1 MRKTIVQL
9 ALLGIIGTVAYLA
22 IFKRDEVMALFGKL
36 KKEAQGYKEA
46 KTPDEAMDYYNKALE
61 ARNYEAA
68 ADYASGEY
76 AVQLRKVAGKAE
88 KLAKAID
95 DFKHAME
102 KHNVK
107 SDKVTRMLADKEP
120 LPKKYKVDNIKKV
133 GEGGA
138 VAAVQVESG
147 VLNAAVVTGTI
158 NLKRE
163 NDQWK
168 LVLPFT
174 PVDRA
179 RFDHIDKYGQD
190 YVNALNVVK
199 NRMKADATTKENV
212 SRDLEEEFKNATK
225 AE

>member
-22 IFKRDEVMALFGKL
+22 IFKRDEVIALFNKV

-46 KTPDEAMDYYNKALE
+46 RTPDEAMEYYNKALE

-68 ADYASGEY
+68 ADYATGEY
-76 AVQLRKVAGKAE
+76 GVQLRKVAGKAE

-95 DFKHAME
+95 DFKYAME

-120 LPKKYKVDNIKKV
+120 FPKKYKVDNIKQV
-133 GEGGA
+133 GEDGA

-147 VLNAAVVTGTI
+147 VLNAAVTAGTI

-168 LVLPFT
+168 LMLPFT

-179 RFDHIDKYGQD
+179 RFDHVNKYGQD
-190 YVNALNVVK
+190 
-199 NRMKADATTKENV
+199 
-212 SRDLEEEFKNATK
+212 
-225 AE
+225 